1 MFFLPFHASSFN
13 NGIYLDI
20 AIEKNWKLIETSEL
34 AEELGKK
41 WCPVLLRLQVFTSED
56 CKSALKEK
64 KIDTSQKTYEDTTL
78 SSIIKV
84 FQFRNCFTG
93 LSIQ

>member
-41 WCPVLLRLQVFTSED
+41 WCPVLLRFQGFISED
-56 CKSALKEK
+56 CTSALKGK

-84 FQFRNCFTG
+84 F
-93 LSIQ
+93 